1 MSLPLTLILTLA
13 CFCVSS
19 LSSRGTSDM
28 ERGENSDERR
38 AWNMASAA
46 VCRLLTVDDHV
57 DVFDIRLDVI
67 AGFAFVTTRLVSH
80 DTYNVQVLFSVQW
93 VCCREVQGVTG
104 RRRSD

>member
-1 MSLPLTLILTLA
+1 MEHLTWNVVRIVMSVEL
-13 CFCVSS
+13 
-19 LSSRGTSDM
+19 GT
-28 ERGENSDERR
+28 
-38 AWNMASAA
+38 W
-46 VCRLLTVDDHV
+46 CRLLTVDDHV